1 MMVHRGIRLV
11 FWVIL
16 SFLLSSAVCIMLY
29 FLNNKYT
36 DPAPQAENGY
46 LDLTQETEETY
57 PLRFLRDGWAF
68 YPDTLLG
75 PEDFNDGAPEE
86 YMVYTSIGDFTR
98 FDRMGTRETPFGCGT
113 WVLDLWLPETGDYAL
128 ELPEIFS
135 AYRFYVND
143 RLVLQTGDPDPETYT
158 PKTQIRTIHLND
170 SYGDGF
176 LNWEYRFWL
185 YSSSVRWRRIFF
197 GPTLF
202 TSPLPNRTVSFPGS
216 LPFRKL
222 IIRS

>member
-29 FLNNKYT
+29 FINNKYT

-75 PEDFNDGAPEE
+75 PEDFNDGAPKE
-86 YMVYTSIGDFTR
+86 YMVYTNIGDFTR

-158 PKTQIRTIHLND
+158 I
-170 SYGDGF
+170 
-176 LNWEYRFWL
+176 
-185 YSSSVRWRRIFF
+185 SVI
-197 GPTLF
+197 T
-202 TSPLPNRTVSFPGS
+202 
-216 LPFRKL
+216 
-222 IIRS
+222 